1 MRARLFFVRI
11 HPPFV
16 PLVFH
21 GSRFMRLLQRASP
34 FILICLSCAVSVR
47 AQTPAAPATTP
58 AVRSHVERFSRPEVR
73 AERTEREAT
82 AKLSAN
88 QNDAE
93 ALNARAYARMSL
105 GNYKEAYEDLR
116 RAVALKPSNA
126 EYQAGLGYTLWKIGR
141 HKEAI
146 EAERAA
152 LKADDKN
159 FTAHY
164 QLGRFLLFT
173 ANGNKQQLTE
183 SAAHL
188 RRSLELDPRRS
199 EVRFDLLTAYR
210 SLGDSAQ
217 AFAQLKLLEDARP
230 SDPRVTYID
239 ALLASDRGD
248 MSAAINGL
256 REAIR
261 QDPTLY
267 GAWHDLGLAFIK
279 LARWKEAVET
289 FSELSK
295 RQPDAV
301 EVAYFHALSLYNA
314 GHTAEAEREARRALR
329 LDAGSS
335 AAHTLLGIILAS
347 RGGASEQ
354 EAAESLSQAVALDPS
369 SFDAQ
374 FYLGR
379 VQYALRDY
387 QAAAR
392 TLRAAIAL
400 NPRHAAARFFLGTT
414 LEAASESGAALAEY
428 QELAKLDP
436 QSAIGQVGLGALLVK
451 QGKTDEAIAALNRAI
466 TLDPKIF
473 EAHLSLGRAL
483 ALANRFNEAIEALQK
498 AVALAPDRP
507 DAHYQL
513 GLALRRANRAD
524 EAAAEFATVERL
536 NAEFRSR
543 TK

>member
-1 MRARLFFVRI
+1 MR
-11 HPPFV
+11 
-16 PLVFH
+16 
-21 GSRFMRLLQRASP
+21 LQRASHLI
-34 FILICLSCAVSVR
+34 FICLSCVAGVS
-47 AQTPAAPATTP
+47 AQTPPAAPPP
-58 AVRSHVERFSRPEVR
+58 AAARSHVERFSRPEVR
-73 AERTEREAT
+73 AERTERDAT
-82 AKLSAN
+82 AKLALN

-93 ALNARAYARMSL
+93 ALNSRAYARMNL

-116 RAVALKPSNA
+116 RAVALKPASA

-141 HKEAI
+141 YKEAI

-152 LKADDKN
+152 LKLDAKN

-173 ANGNKQQLTE
+173 ANGNKPQLTE
-183 SAAHL
+183 SATHL
-188 RRSLELDPRRS
+188 RRALELDPRRN
-199 EVRFDLLTAYR
+199 EIRFDLLTAYR
-210 SLGDSAQ
+210 ALGDSAQ

-248 MSAAINGL
+248 LSAAINGF

-279 LARWKEAVET
+279 LARWSEAVET
-289 FSELSK
+289 FSELVK

-301 EVAYFHALSLYNA
+301 EVAYFHALSLYNTGRA
-314 GHTAEAEREARRALR
+314 VEAEREVRRALR
-329 LDAGSS
+329 LDAATS

-347 RGGASEQ
+347 RGGASDQ
-354 EAAESLSQAVALDPS
+354 EAAESLSQAAALDPA

-387 QAAAR
+387 QAAAKA
-392 TLRAAIAL
+392 LRAATVL
-400 NPRHAAARFFLGTT
+400 NPRHPEARFFLGTA
-414 LEAASESGAALAEY
+414 LEAAGEAEAALVEY
-428 QELAKLDP
+428 QSLSRLDP

-451 QGKTDEAIAALNRAI
+451 QGKTDEAIAALVRA
-466 TLDPKIF
+466 TALDPKIF

-483 ALANRFNEAIEALQK
+483 ALASRFNEAIESLQR
-498 AVALAPDRP
+498 AVALAPNRP

-513 GLALRRANRAD
+513 GLALRRAGRLD
-524 EAAAEFATVERL
+524 EAATEFATVERL